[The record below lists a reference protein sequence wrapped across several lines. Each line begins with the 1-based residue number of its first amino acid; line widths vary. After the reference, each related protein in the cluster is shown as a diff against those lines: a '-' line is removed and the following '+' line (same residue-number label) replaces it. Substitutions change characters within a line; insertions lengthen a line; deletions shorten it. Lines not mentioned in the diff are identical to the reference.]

1 MFNKIFPKI
10 HAEGYKFLVIAGI
23 ITIIFYIFS
32 NFLALIGLL
41 LTVWVYYF
49 FRDPER
55 VIINDDNYLVSPA
68 DGEVIKVEEVN
79 GPKELGLENKNF
91 KKISI
96 FMNVF
101 DCHVNRIPCSGKI
114 EEILYK
120 PGKFLNASLD
130 KASEDNERNYY
141 KIKDQ
146 HGNDIIVVQIAGLVA
161 RRIVCESNKDQDLKQ
176 GDRIGMIRFGSR
188 ADVYYENYEPLVK
201 IGQTAIAGETLLAKK
216 IMEPQKKNFKI
227 VSDKKNAR
235 VILPNMLTLIGVCI
249 GLTSIRFALDGRFEF
264 AIIAIIFAALIDGLD
279 GRIARLIKGTSKV
292 GKELDSL
299 TDMISFGVAPAFIMY
314 FWKLNTLGRFGWLL
328 CLVYVICVALRL
340 ARFNVNSNQESSW
353 RDNFFEG
360 VPSPAGAILVLTPLI
375 FSLSGF
381 DMIQLNYDLIVPTF
395 FVVISF
401 LLISK
406 FPSYSF
412 KKIVIPRRTTI
423 FLLFGIVLFFGLL
436 LIYTFNVITISAIIY
451 LLLLPISFFHYQKIK
466 KHHENDRIQD
476 DDDLED
482 VL

>member
-1 MFNKIFPKI
+1 
-10 HAEGYKFLVIAGI
+10 
-23 ITIIFYIFS
+23 
-32 NFLALIGLL
+32 
-41 LTVWVYYF
+41 
-49 FRDPER
+49 
-55 VIINDDNYLVSPA
+55 
-68 DGEVIKVEEVN
+68 
-79 GPKELGLENKNF
+79 
-91 KKISI
+91 
-96 FMNVF
+96 
-101 DCHVNRIPCSGKI
+101 
-114 EEILYK
+114 
-120 PGKFLNASLD
+120 
-130 KASEDNERNYY
+130 
-141 KIKDQ
+141 
-146 HGNDIIVVQIAGLVA
+146 
-161 RRIVCESNKDQDLKQ
+161 
-176 GDRIGMIRFGSR
+176 
-188 ADVYYENYEPLVK
+188 
-201 IGQTAIAGETLLAKK
+201 
-216 IMEPQKKNFKI
+216 MEPQKKNFKI

-340 ARFNVNSNQESSW
+340 ARFNVNSNQEPSW
-353 RDNFFEG
+353 RENFFEG

-381 DMIQLNYDLIVPTF
+381 DMIQLNYDLIVPIF
-395 FVVISF
+395 FVVTSF

-412 KKIVIPRRTTI
+412 KKIVIPRKTTI
-423 FLLFGIVLFFGLL
+423 FLLFSIVLFFGLL
-436 LIYTFNVITISAIIY
+436 LIYTFNVITISVLIY
-451 LLLLPISFFHYQKIK
+451 LLLLPISFIHFQRIK
-466 KHHENDRIQD
+466 KQNDRAQD
-476 DDDLED
+476 EDDDLED